1 MVLVFT
7 ERNNLLSIFLPFCL
21 HFSFFLTSFFLFI
34 CSWCFTSHSRMI
46 FFTNFKILF
55 INIIAVLNIIGHK
68 TLWKRRSLAVKLIFK
83 ASGSAREHRDA
94 LKITWYGN
102 SRKRYNKRVDQ
113 SGTVQYCKRA
123 KMVWYV
129 FCGNSGSIKW
139 AESHVKETTW
149 LNDVIDEVPTKYDV
163 IRRDGII
170 MGSSRVEVLS

>member
-1 MVLVFT
+1 MRQKFLFRIFKILFPEFST
-7 ERNNLLSIFLPFCL
+7 GILNFGGFERNDLLSIFLPFCF

-102 SRKRYNKRVDQ
+102 SRKR
-113 SGTVQYCKRA
+113 
-123 KMVWYV
+123 
-129 FCGNSGSIKW
+129 
-139 AESHVKETTW
+139 
-149 LNDVIDEVPTKYDV
+149 
-163 IRRDGII
+163 
-170 MGSSRVEVLS
+170 